1 MGNCTR
7 KVETS
12 PRPYAAILARWNLP
26 DQYDEVPKL
35 SDIDQEFEHWES
47 KRSSLSQAYRNEESN
62 EIGINSL
69 NPPGDEFNLG
79 NLEVKNGNY
88 KTVPQRLG
96 QDSSVGKKPA
106 SFETLKADHN
116 LADALIVLK
125 LDGLPVDTER
135 DDAGCDPSSS
145 QGEISPKLI
154 MLNVPPPP
162 PKKDSKLKMKQT
174 DVLTKRKP
182 DRFSEPPVFPLK
194 DQPLLSFNDD
204 DSDTNNEEGLYMNI
218 EDKDY
223 ENRNAQF
230 KSTTPRC
237 LMSKNFIEKAEVI
250 PENEILHSEDNFLDS
265 FRIDLPTPLSLSFDN
280 LIDLED
286 EDGGGYLGN
295 FDRDI
300 PLNLSV
306 GSVLPIPEAVGFS
319 GRSEPYLGDNHSLS
333 SFVLSENNTE
343 TNCDRSRP
351 EESNFLSIRLS
362 SDNCELIREPINKS
376 SGLCDFKD
384 EESTNTIVIDYQNQG
399 PPTSILRTES
409 SLSSH
414 SLLRTDPRPARM
426 SLSCVDLCDCSED
439 PVSGNFLN
447 SKTPIISKKKVKK
460 PDRRRFLGLQS
471 PVDQQKHY
479 EDALIEGWPLKE
491 NTMDCSTAIGNIIEH
506 VLVEEEEWERMFGVY
521 SSTVGKHKDW
531 IHGLDLDSGGNH
543 VVSGG
548 NDNFIHVWDTK
559 EPIGKVSSAL
569 NSLSA
574 SDAVSTVM
582 FLTPQQIVV
591 GTQSEMIIWNW
602 EENPSKFVNYFDR
615 SAVICLAK
623 IPNQADLFLAG
634 QESGELAI
642 WNVNRHKPVLDFDGT
657 SKVTGVTTVSN
668 GSVLIS
674 CARDSTINFWDQRT
688 GQIITTFQAASDPKQ
703 LKWVNGLCALNDHTI
718 ATARADNTI
727 NIWDRRKN
735 PLTACLSTLT
745 GHENYVWDVKAVGE
759 SGLLSASSD
768 SKIKLWDWKRGRE
781 KQDLKGSKR
790 TVFTLATNGDD
801 QLFSAGMDH
810 YVRSWTFWI

>member
-1 MGNCTR
+1 MGTNCTR
-7 KVETS
+7 KVDKS
-12 PRPYAAILARWNLP
+12 PRTYATILAKYNLP

-35 SDIDQEFEHWES
+35 SDIEQEFDHWGS

-62 EIGINSL
+62 VIVTNSL
-69 NPPGDEFNLG
+69 NSPGDGFRVDNSG
-79 NLEVKNGNY
+79 IKKSSYQN
-88 KTVPQRLG
+88 VPQRLG

-116 LADALIVLK
+116 LSDALIVLK
-125 LDGLPVDTER
+125 LDGLPVDNET
-135 DDAGCDPSSS
+135 DDAGCDPRSSLRA
-145 QGEISPKLI
+145 ISPKHV

-162 PKKDSKLKMKQT
+162 PKKDSKLQMKQA
-174 DVLTKRKP
+174 DGLTKRKP
-182 DRFSEPPVFPLK
+182 ERFSEPVFPLK
-194 DQPLLSFNDD
+194 DQPLLCFNDD
-204 DSDTNNEEGLYMNI
+204 SDSNNEGGLSMNM
-218 EDKDY
+218 EEKDH
-223 ENRNAQF
+223 ESKNTQF

-237 LMSKNFIEKAEVI
+237 LMSKNFIEKSEVI
-250 PENEILHSEDNFLDS
+250 PENEILHPENNLNLDS
-265 FRIDLPTPLSLSFDN
+265 FRIDLAAPLSLSFDN

-306 GSVLPIPEAVGFS
+306 GEVLPIPEPVGFS
-319 GRSEPYLGDNHSLS
+319 GRSDPYLGDNHSVS
-333 SFVLSENNTE
+333 SFVLSENSIERNY
-343 TNCDRSRP
+343 DRSRP

-376 SGLCDFKD
+376 SGFCDFKE

-399 PPTSILRTES
+399 PPTSIHRTES
-409 SLSSH
+409 SISSH
-414 SLLRTDPRPARM
+414 SMLRTDPRPARM
-426 SLSCVDLCDCSED
+426 SLSCVDLSNCSED

-447 SKTPIISKKKVKK
+447 SKTPIISKNKVKK

-479 EDALIEGWPLKE
+479 EDALIECWPLKE
-491 NTMDCSTAIGNIIEH
+491 NTIDCKSAIGNIIEH

-531 IHGLDLDSGGNH
+531 IHGLDLDPGGNH
-543 VVSGG
+543 IVSGG
-548 NDNFIHVWDTK
+548 NDNLVHVWDTK

-574 SDAVSTVM
+574 SDAVSSVM

-602 EENPSKFVNYFDR
+602 EENPKKFVNYFDR
-615 SAVICLAK
+615 SAVMCLAK

-668 GSVLIS
+668 GSVLVS

-735 PLTACLSTLT
+735 PLTACLSSLT
-745 GHENYVWDVKAVGE
+745 GHDNYVWDVKAVGE

-768 SKIKLWDWKRGRE
+768 SKLKLWDWKRGKE

-801 QLFSAGMDH
+801 KLFSAGMDH